1 MFVFVLFFQ
10 VHCRFFFPPTSFYVF
25 CFGHLL
31 YLTPTYHIFVD
42 ACDWLDIQKY
52 IYRALKYAIQK
63 PTGLWQDELT
73 SCVATLKYE
82 DDHDNNNK
90 NGNNNNNNQE
100 SCVPPPPLKAA
111 AHHLKIAD
119 FQYLLLKARTM
130 VKTRKSSRLY
140 NLRVENTNG
149 QTVDLGPILHVIVDD
164 EKDELYVQDII
175 EILDA
180 MVGFAGTL
188 ATTIIQNTF
197 QDDDDDDE
205 EQEQQQSCCV
215 MGWKMEHEICGDL
228 KQLFEGWESSNKLT
242 AESFVVLCLN
252 DTVPEDEP
260 SERTCNRREEST
272 SSAEGGGGLDRRR
285 RTVTRKRS
293 RRSILPKVAN

>member
-1 MFVFVLFFQ
+1 
-10 VHCRFFFPPTSFYVF
+10 
-25 CFGHLL
+25 
-31 YLTPTYHIFVD
+31 
-42 ACDWLDIQKY
+42 
-52 IYRALKYAIQK
+52 
-63 PTGLWQDELT
+63 
-73 SCVATLKYE
+73 
-82 DDHDNNNK
+82 
-90 NGNNNNNNQE
+90 
-100 SCVPPPPLKAA
+100 
-111 AHHLKIAD
+111 
-119 FQYLLLKARTM
+119 M

-180 MVGFAGTL
+180 MVGFASTL
-188 ATTIIQNTF
+188 ASTTTISTTIIQNTF
-197 QDDDDDDE
+197 QDE
-205 EQEQQQSCCV
+205 EQQQEQSCCV

-260 SERTCNRREEST
+260 SERTCNRREETT
-272 SSAEGGGGLDRRR
+272 SERGGGGGPVDKRRK
-285 RTVTRKRS
+285 TVTRKKS
-293 RRSILPKVAN
+293 RQSILPKVANY